1 MAPRPGKEASQS
13 LAVWCSA
20 VRCGRFGVV
29 RDTADPIRARI
40 TAGWDNFEEEKKLMS
55 PVKVDPLDAKLV
67 PVVIQSGLV
76 V

>member
-40 TAGWDNFEEEKKLMS
+40 TAGWDNFEEEKN
-55 PVKVDPLDAKLV
+55 
-67 PVVIQSGLV
+67 
-76 V
+76 